1 MAKAEGLSR
10 KFLDIAAI
18 DPSILETFDYELP
31 KLIKG
36 KAPAQL
42 IKYETKEF
50 TAVCPF
56 SGLPDIGTVV
66 IEYIPQKKVLELK
79 SLKYYFLSYRDVG
92 IYQEHATQKIF
103 NDLFGILS
111 PKKLVITTIY
121 NTRGGIDTTCRI
133 DSSEL

>member
-1 MAKAEGLSR
+1 MVKAEGLSR
-10 KFLDIAAI
+10 KFLDISTI

-31 KLIKG
+31 KLIRG
-36 KAPAQL
+36 KVPTQL
-42 IKYETKEF
+42 VKYETKEF

-56 SGLPDIGTVV
+56 SGLPDIGTVI

-103 NDLFGILS
+103 DDLHTLLK
-111 PKKLVITTIY
+111 PKKLVITTVY

-133 DSSEL
+133 DSAEL